1 MYARNV
7 TNAGA
12 SMEPGS
18 TPMRKR
24 SEWRKEEKEK
34 KTQERTA
41 LTLLIFF
48 IFLRDSGGWDANDQK
63 LNA

>member
-1 MYARNV
+1 
-7 TNAGA
+7 
-12 SMEPGS
+12 MEPGS